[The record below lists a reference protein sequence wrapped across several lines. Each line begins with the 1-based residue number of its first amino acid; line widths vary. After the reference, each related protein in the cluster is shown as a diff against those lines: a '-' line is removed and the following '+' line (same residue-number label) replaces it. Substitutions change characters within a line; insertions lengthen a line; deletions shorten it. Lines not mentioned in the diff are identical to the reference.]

1 MTKLHKDVDMKHI
14 IDRIRRVYIWLCALL
29 LLWVVLVCGSLIWRD
44 ATSMNNPNETAS
56 QVITIGVTILFGSL
70 LIFLWS
76 MKLSPLLYYKRFLK
90 EAYRGLSRELE
101 GVIVRWDEETTFRD
115 GLSFY
120 ALMVN
125 VGDILEPEDERL
137 LYWDGQLKRP
147 EFKLGDSVRLLVHGN
162 DIIGL
167 EREESR

>member
-1 MTKLHKDVDMKHI
+1 MTKLHGDADIKQNG
-14 IDRIRRVYIWLCALL
+14 DRIRRVCILLCALF
-29 LLWVVLVCGSLIWRD
+29 LLWAALVCGSLILRD
-44 ATSMNNPNETAS
+44 ATFMNNPYETAS
-56 QVITIGVTILFGSL
+56 QAITIGVTIVCGSL

-76 MKLSPLLYYKRFLK
+76 MKLSPLLYYKRFLR
-90 EAYRGLSRELE
+90 EAYRGLSRDVE

-125 VGDILEPEDERL
+125 VGDLQEPEHERL
-137 LYWDGQLKRP
+137 LYWDGQLSRP
-147 EFKLGDSVRLLVHGN
+147 EFHLGDSVRLLVHGN

-167 EREESR
+167 ERP